1 MRRSKRRR
9 RRDSNKNCSGVGG
22 SKTVKIGWWGW
33 KNKKITEE
41 EKIKKGRR
49 EGVSKKLGFMK
60 ERASLTRG
68 IPRRLNN

>member
-49 EGVSKKLGFMK
+49 EGVSKNWV
-60 ERASLTRG
+60 S
-68 IPRRLNN
+68 

>member
-41 EKIKKGRR
+41 EKIKKGEERR
-49 EGVSKKLGFMK
+49 G
-60 ERASLTRG
+60 
-68 IPRRLNN
+68 